1 MPLFLPFLVITCLP
15 MQFVLTDL
23 EWNVEHDA
31 NNDKNFIYKNALFSY
46 FTIQKQKNWIEK
58 ENMPRFCLFVF
69 VFVTP
74 KKQKQWNVGYHHK
87 YDNKYWTHIIL
98 TL

>member
-1 MPLFLPFLVITCLP
+1 

-46 FTIQKQKNWIEK
+46 FTIQKQKIELK
-58 ENMPRFCLFVF
+58 KKICLGFVYLF
-69 VFVTP
+69 LYSSLP
-74 KKQKQWNVGYHHK
+74 K
-87 YDNKYWTHIIL
+87 NKNNGM
-98 TL
+98 